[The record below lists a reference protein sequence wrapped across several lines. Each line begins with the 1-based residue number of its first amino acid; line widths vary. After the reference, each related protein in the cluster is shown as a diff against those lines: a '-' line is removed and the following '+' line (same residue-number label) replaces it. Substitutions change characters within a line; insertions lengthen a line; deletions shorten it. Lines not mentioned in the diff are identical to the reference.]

1 MAIFCAK
8 LVKNARKSPRHDRK
22 SDAGG
27 ESLKLFK
34 ENGPIWGRNGDRNL
48 CALEEKALELTFKIG
63 GESLLAD
70 GGADFFEGPKASTI
84 KLVL

>member
-1 MAIFCAK
+1 MAIFLCK
-8 LVKNARKSPRHDRK
+8 VRKVPRKSPRQVRK

-34 ENGPIWGRNGDRNL
+34 ENGPILGRNGDSN

-63 GESLLAD
+63 GEGLLALR
-70 GGADFFEGPKASTI
+70 KALCRLLFSGLRGEAV
-84 KLVL
+84 K

>member
-34 ENGPIWGRNGDRNL
+34 ENGPIFGRNGDSN
-48 CALEEKALELTFKIG
+48 CALEEEALELTFKIG
-63 GESLLAD
+63 GEGLLAD
-70 GGADFFEGPKASTI
+70 GGADFFECPKASTI
-84 KLVL
+84 KFVL